1 MNGRRYVE
9 YSDGVSM
16 TVGSETIELSFV
28 TDGGYRVRQ
37 RYSGYTRRQCA
48 AMFRDYLETLDKRS
62 ILP

>member
-9 YSDGVSM
+9 YSDGVTM
-16 TVGSETIELSFV
+16 TVGSETIELSAMV
-28 TDGGYRVRQ
+28 NGYRVRQ

-48 AMFRDYLETLDKRS
+48 AQFREYLRTLDTGS